1 MTDTKYTPEI
11 KKCIDEHTNVFNEK
25 DMTPMKTERDG
36 FINNLQQRYIDALWN
51 AKDKNS
57 KEALTKKYIN
67 QVKQFNEK
75 VELAEKEGKELIEE
89 HCTNIQDKN
98 GGKRRTR
105 KVGKKARRSKKNN
118 KKRKGKK
125 SKRIRKRK

>member
-1 MTDTKYTPEI
+1 
-11 KKCIDEHTNVFNEK
+11 
-25 DMTPMKTERDG
+25 MKTERDG